1 MKTYMRPLFLFC
13 GASTAQSMLGVLS
26 QRINSSGI
34 NLAHGFLY
42 KRSLYTHTHT
52 LEHIHT
58 CSLPSSWSAAL
69 PCHIS
74 TGRITERKEL
84 KRDRGQTIV
93 LSSQHAPV
101 PTDLVL
107 PPSSTHLSCFLSL
120 HQPISLL
127 PPLHCSHM
135 FWFLPIGAANKIMV
149 DTML

>member
-1 MKTYMRPLFLFC
+1 MKTYTRPLFLFC

-26 QRINSSGI
+26 QRINSSRI

-52 LEHIHT
+52 HT
-58 CSLPSSWSAAL
+58 HTHTRTHTHMLFTLILVCSASMSYFYWPHNWEKG
-69 PCHIS
+69 IK
-74 TGRITERKEL
+74 ERKRANNRSL
-84 KRDRGQTIV
+84 F
-93 LSSQHAPV
+93 
-101 PTDLVL
+101 
-107 PPSSTHLSCFLSL
+107 STCPCADWPCFTPIL
-120 HQPISLL
+120 HSPLLLSLL